1 MVGKLKNKSERFFG
15 IVHVCACKCGTR
27 VAGLSR
33 KVIQSLQIVCTR
45 LGSTLCVCFSPN
57 MSLYCFYGLVFVM
70 ILDYYVHCD
79 ICVKC
84 CRQVK
89 MDSGVE
95 SDPRNGFS

>member
-1 MVGKLKNKSERFFG
+1 MY
-15 IVHVCACKCGTR
+15 CACKCGTQ

-33 KVIQSLQIVCTR
+33 KVIQGLQIVCTR
-45 LGSTLCVCFSPN
+45 LGSTLVVCVSPK
-57 MSLYCFYGLVFVM
+57 MSLYCFYGLVFAM

-89 MDSGVE
+89 MDSSVE
-95 SDPRNGFS
+95 SDPRNGFSGGGLLLEG

>member
-45 LGSTLCVCFSPN
+45 LGSILGVCFCPKMPSTVE
-57 MSLYCFYGLVFVM
+57 VFLWV
-70 ILDYYVHCD
+70 D
-79 ICVKC
+79 ICY
-84 CRQVK
+84 
-89 MDSGVE
+89 
-95 SDPRNGFS
+95 DP

>member
-1 MVGKLKNKSERFFG
+1 MFSLVIGYYTHLQFSMVGKLKNKSERFFG

-57 MSLYCFYGLVFVM
+57 MSL
-70 ILDYYVHCD
+70 
-79 ICVKC
+79 
-84 CRQVK
+84 
-89 MDSGVE
+89 
-95 SDPRNGFS
+95 